1 MISRFLGATK
11 GLSLAALAAT
21 VFNPSIV
28 WADGPSYTYIGA
40 SYEWTD
46 VKYAVKPGADP
57 NFNNSTIEGV
67 NIDASL
73 GILSWLHVNGQYI
86 SGDCKGCTSVITNDQ
101 LSNVDTD
108 FEAYKLGLGVNLGFD
123 MIGLNKD
130 TDFVLRANYIDVLE
144 LKTPVP
150 GVTKLKGNGW
160 SIQAAIRSQISD
172 RAEVYIGYEY
182 TDLDVDANVSNL
194 SPPSINDQSLLIGL
208 AYRLGWDIA
217 ITADAIVFDDD
228 TGFALGVRWYFAD
241 LFFGRDSIVR

>member
-73 GILSWLHVNGQYI
+73 GILSWLHVNGQYFT
-86 SGDCKGCTSVITNDQ
+86 GDCKGCTSVVTNSQ

-123 MIGLNKD
+123 LIGLNKD

-144 LKTPVP
+144 LKTPATLPSCGVP
-150 GVTKLKGNGW
+150 PCKLKGNGW
-160 SIQAAIRSQISD
+160 SIEAAIRSQISD

-182 TDLDVDANVSNL
+182 TDLDVDDA
-194 SPPSINDQSLLIGL
+194 PSINDQSLLIGL